1 MVRLI
6 FSDLDDT
13 FLATDK
19 TIPDKNREMLE
30 EACGRGI
37 QFVPCTGRN
46 TNGIPSSIAEYGCV
60 HYAIC

>member
-19 TIPDKNREMLE
+19 TIPDANRAMLE
-30 EACGRGI
+30 EASRQEGELG
-37 QFVPCTGRN
+37 
-46 TNGIPSSIAEYGCV
+46 PSDGSV
-60 HYAIC
+60 